1 MVAID
6 ILLDMLMHK
15 PSLSSLYVE
24 LLGAWRVGRTTI
36 TVTNVCLIITR
47 GSSFRVFALCMGVT
61 IMPVIL

>member
-15 PSLSSLYVE
+15 PSLSSLYVG
-24 LLGAWRVGRTTI
+24 LLGAWGARRMTI
-36 TVTNVCLIITR
+36 TVTNVRLITTR
-47 GSSFRVFALCMGVT
+47 GSSFRVFALCMGVA